1 MYMNAL
7 AAARIHTAGVR
18 NTCFFTDNSCPVAG
32 SSCASVSTG
41 GSPFDSGVSWSIS
54 STMTTPMAPAI
65 ADPKNPACQPAIETM
80 LPTKMKEKNSPR
92 LWLAEKN
99 P

>member
-1 MYMNAL
+1 
-7 AAARIHTAGVR
+7 
-18 NTCFFTDNSCPVAG
+18 
-32 SSCASVSTG
+32 
-41 GSPFDSGVSWSIS
+41 
-54 STMTTPMAPAI
+54 MAPAI